1 VKHFFLA
8 LVLFLLPA
16 FGFAQSTSATI
27 SGGVTD
33 PAGGFIVDA
42 DVRIANDATGVLY
55 SARTN
60 NSGMYLVPILPPGH
74 YHVQVSKP
82 GFKTIIKADVLLNV
96 QSAVALNFVLPIGA
110 TSESVTVEAASS
122 VINTTDA
129 SVSTVID
136 RKFVENIPLNGRSF
150 QDLIQMTPGVV
161 TQSPQTSAYV
171 GGQGDFSVNGQR
183 TESNYYTVDGV
194 SAAGAGEATGYAQNA
209 NSGSIAA
216 STALGT
222 TQSILSVDALQEF
235 RVSSSTYSAE
245 YGGGPGGQFSFST
258 RSGTNGFHGTVFDY
272 LRNDAVDANDWF
284 NNQYSEPKTA
294 LRQNDFGG
302 TFGGPI
308 RLPHLYNGV
317 GKSFF
322 FVSYEGLRLVEPTP
336 ASIQYVPSLAV
347 RSSSPTVLQGIF
359 NAFPLPTGPETAVP
373 CDGVT
378 FDCPSDQPVGTPV
391 PTGLSPFVKG
401 YSQPAQIDATS
412 MRLDQKVSE
421 KLSAF
426 LRVAYTPTSSQ
437 LRNLSQI
444 SNSELGTISYTAGA
458 TSPWSS
464 ALSNEFR
471 FGYVRSRSALV
482 SSLDAFGGAV
492 PINLRSAMGIPGTY
506 ASSAPTPYISIS
518 GIGTSALSWND
529 ALTKFHQWNI
539 TDTLSW
545 LEGHHALSFGIDER
559 HISSSLA
566 PPDLVA
572 LAEFLSRQSMTANS
586 VDFNFLQKNDPSV
599 PTFNEFAAFAQDEWK
614 VSPSLS
620 LSLGLRWEV
629 NPPPQGASGRDAY
642 TVLGNVNAPET
653 LALAPRGTP
662 LWKTSWYNFAPR
674 LGAAWTV
681 HSHHDL
687 ETVLRAGGGVYFDTG
702 NQLGTQGFSQL
713 GFYAYQVYLN
723 TPLLISSTQLDFS
736 TLPTPPYTQSGVYAF
751 PPHMQLP
758 YALQWNTSL
767 EQTLGKSQSVSISY
781 VASAGRRLLQTQ
793 QRNVASLNP
802 EFGNINYVVSGATS
816 NYQSMQV
823 KFQRSIPHG
832 LHSLVSYAWS
842 HSLDYGSNNAALPLT
857 YGNSDF
863 DVRHNLQGGV
873 SWDLPK
879 YRGNPTVSTLLNDW
893 STDQRVMLRTAF
905 PITLQGNL
913 VTDPVTGNNYYGN
926 LNLIPG
932 APLYLYGSQYP
943 GGKAINPGAFGYPS
957 DPNSKGN
964 APRNFVRGFGEA
976 QWNAALRREFRI
988 HEDLTA
994 QFRVEAFNILNHPN
1008 FGYVDPTRSDAQFG
1022 LATSM
1027 LNQSLGSM
1035 SALYQQGGPRS
1046 MQFALKL
1053 TF

>member
-1 VKHFFLA
+1 MKHCF
-8 LVLFLLPA
+8 LVLAFVLLSV
-16 FGFAQSTSATI
+16 FVFAQSTNATI

-33 PAGGFIVDA
+33 PSGGFIVDA
-42 DVRIANDATGVLY
+42 DVTIANDATGVIY
-55 SARTN
+55 SDKTN

-82 GFKTIIKADVLLNV
+82 GFKTIIKADVILNV

-110 TSESVTVEAASS
+110 TSESVTVEAGSS
-122 VINTTDA
+122 AINTTDA

-194 SAAGAGEATGYAQNA
+194 SAAGAGESTGYAQNA

-245 YGGGPGGQFSFST
+245 YGRSPGGQFSFST
-258 RSGTNGFHGTVFDY
+258 RSGTNGFHGAVFDY

-284 NNQYSEPKTA
+284 NNHYSEPRTA
-294 LRQNDFGG
+294 LRQNNFGG

-308 RLPHLYNGV
+308 RLPHIYNGV

-322 FVSYEGLRLVEPTP
+322 FVSYEGLRLVEPTA
-336 ASIQYVPSLAV
+336 ASVQYVPSLGV
-347 RSSSPTVLQGIF
+347 RSSPTALQGIF
-359 NAFPLPTGPETAVP
+359 NAFPLPTGPEATVP

-378 FDCPSDQPVGTPV
+378 FDCPANQPVGTPV
-391 PTGLSPFVKG
+391 PSGLSPFVKG
-401 YSQPAQIDATS
+401 YSQPAEIDATS
-412 MRLDQKVSE
+412 VRLDQKVSD

-471 FGYVRSRSALV
+471 IGYVGSRSALV
-482 SSLDAFGGAV
+482 SSLDTFGGAV

-506 ASSAPTPYISIS
+506 SSSAPTPYIYIS
-518 GIGTSALSWND
+518 GVGSSALSGND

-545 LEGHHALSFGIDER
+545 LKGHHALSFGVDER

-572 LAEFLSRQSMTANS
+572 LAEFLSRQSMIVNS
-586 VDFNFLQKNDPSV
+586 VDYNFLEKNDPSV
-599 PTFNEFAAFAQDEWK
+599 PIFNEFAAFAQDEWRI
-614 VSPSLS
+614 SPSLT

-629 NPPPQGASGRDAY
+629 NPPPHGADGNDAY

-653 LALAPRGTP
+653 LDLAPRGTS
-662 LWKTSWYNFAPR
+662 LWRTSWYNFAPR
-674 LGAAWTV
+674 FGTAWIA
-681 HSHHDL
+681 HSHQGR
-687 ETVLRAGGGVYFDTG
+687 ETVLRTGGGVYFDTG

-713 GFYAYQVYLN
+713 GFYAYEAYLG
-723 TPLLISSTQLDFS
+723 TPLPISSSQLNFS
-736 TLPTPPYTQSGVYAF
+736 TAPTPPYTQSGVYAF
-751 PPHMQLP
+751 PTHMQLP
-758 YALQWNTSL
+758 YTLQWNTSL
-767 EQTLGKSQSVSISY
+767 EQALGKSQSVSFSY
-781 VASAGRRLLQTQ
+781 VASAARRLLQTQ
-793 QRNVASLNP
+793 LRNVASINP
-802 EFGNINYVVSGATS
+802 EFGNVNYVANGATS
-816 NYQSMQV
+816 NYQSLQV

-832 LHSLVSYAWS
+832 LHSLVSYAWA

-863 DVRHNLQGGV
+863 NVRHNLQAGV
-873 SWDLPK
+873 SWDFPK
-879 YRGNPTVSTLLNDW
+879 YRGNSMVSAVMNDW

-913 VTDPVTGNNYYGN
+913 ITDPVTGNSYYGN
-926 LNLIPG
+926 LNLVPG

-943 GGKAINPGAFGYPS
+943 GGKAINPAAFGYPS
-957 DPNSKGN
+957 DLTSQGN
-964 APRNFVRGFGEA
+964 APRNFARGFGEA
-976 QWNAALRREFRI
+976 QWNTALRREFRI

-1035 SALYQQGGPRS
+1035 SPLYQQGGPRS

>member
-1 VKHFFLA
+1 VKHFILA
-8 LVLFLLPA
+8 LACFLLPI

-33 PAGGFIVDA
+33 PSGGFIVDA
-42 DVRIANDATGVLY
+42 DVTIANDATGVVY

-74 YHVQVSKP
+74 YHVQVSRP
-82 GFKTIIKADVLLNV
+82 GFKTIIKADVILNV

-110 TSESVTVEAASS
+110 TSESVTVEAGSS
-122 VINTTDA
+122 AINTTDA

-245 YGGGPGGQFSFST
+245 YGRGPGGQFSFLT
-258 RSGTNGFHGTVFDY
+258 RSGTNAFHGAVFDY

-284 NNQYSEPKTA
+284 NNHYSEPRTA

-302 TFGGPI
+302 TIGGPI
-308 RLPHLYNGV
+308 RLPHLYSGV
-317 GKSFF
+317 DKSFF
-322 FVSYEGLRLVEPTP
+322 FVSYEGLRLVEPTA

-347 RSSSPTVLQGIF
+347 RSFSPPPLQGIF
-359 NAFPLPTGPETAVP
+359 NAFPLPTGPEATVP

-378 FDCPSDQPVGTPV
+378 YDCPPNQPVGTPV
-391 PTGLSPFVKG
+391 PSGLSPFVKG
-401 YSQPAQIDATS
+401 YSQPAEIDATS
-412 MRLDQKVSE
+412 VRLDQKVSD

-444 SNSELGTISYTAGA
+444 SNSELGTMSYTAGA

-471 FGYVRSRSALV
+471 IGYVRSRSALV
-482 SSLDAFGGAV
+482 SSLDTFGGAV

-506 ASSAPTPYISIS
+506 TSSAPTPYIYIS
-518 GIGTSALSWND
+518 GVGSSALSLND
-529 ALTKFHQWNI
+529 ALTKLHQWNI

-545 LEGHHALSFGIDER
+545 LRGHHALSFGIDER

-572 LAEFLSRQSMTANS
+572 LAEFLSRQSMIANS
-586 VDFNFLQKNDPSV
+586 VDYNFLEKNDPSV
-599 PTFNEFAAFAQDEWK
+599 PIFNEFAAFAQDEWRI
-614 VSPSLS
+614 SPSLT

-629 NPPPQGASGRDAY
+629 NPPPHGADGNDAY
-642 TVLGNVNAPET
+642 TVLGNVNAPES
-653 LALAPRGTP
+653 LALAPRGTS

-674 LGAAWTV
+674 LGTAWTV
-681 HSHHDL
+681 HNHQGR
-687 ETVLRAGGGVYFDTG
+687 ETVLRTGGGVYFDTG

-713 GFYAYQVYLN
+713 GFYAYEAYLG
-723 TPLLISSTQLDFS
+723 TPLPISSSQLSFS
-736 TLPTPPYTQSGVYAF
+736 TAPTPPYTQTGVYAF
-751 PPHMQLP
+751 PTHMQLP
-758 YALQWNTSL
+758 YTLQWNASL
-767 EQTLGKSQSVSISY
+767 EQALGKSQSVSFSY
-781 VASAGRRLLQTQ
+781 VASAARRLLQTQ
-793 QRNVASLNP
+793 LRNVASINP
-802 EFGNINYVVSGATS
+802 EFGNINYVANGATS
-816 NYQSMQV
+816 NYQSLQV

-863 DVRHNLQGGV
+863 DVRHNLQAGV
-873 SWDLPK
+873 SWDFPK
-879 YRGNPTVSTLLNDW
+879 YRGNPSVSSFLNDW
-893 STDQRVMLRTAF
+893 SLDQRVMLRTAF
-905 PITLQGNL
+905 PITLEGNL
-913 VTDPVTGNNYYGN
+913 FTDPITGNRYYGN
-926 LNLIPG
+926 LDLVPG
-932 APLYLYGSQYP
+932 STLYLYGSQYP
-943 GGKAINPGAFGYPS
+943 GRKAINPAAFVYPS
-957 DPNSKGN
+957 DPESQGT

-976 QWNAALRREFRI
+976 QWNTALRREFRI

-994 QFRVEAFNILNHPN
+994 QFRAEAFNVLNHPN
-1008 FGYVDPTRSDAQFG
+1008 FGYVDPVLSDAQFG

-1035 SALYQQGGPRS
+1035 SPLYQQGGPRS